1 MTAPMREVEQHL
13 NLLASYFACCPF
25 QTLLL
30 SSSPFVFVLFI
41 DVVLVASV
49 KVRLNLVFG
58 LPCLVIVL
66 DVLVNFD
73 VA

>member
-1 MTAPMREVEQHL
+1 MNNLLQHV

-30 SSSPFVFVLFI
+30 SSSPFVLKFVLFI